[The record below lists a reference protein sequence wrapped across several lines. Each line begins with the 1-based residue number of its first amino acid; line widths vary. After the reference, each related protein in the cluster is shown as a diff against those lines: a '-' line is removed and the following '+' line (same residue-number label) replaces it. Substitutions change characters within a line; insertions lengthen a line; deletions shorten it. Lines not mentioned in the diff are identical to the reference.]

1 MIYNKRPLFFY
12 FIFFGELKNKKIKK
26 KESCQSEASDIIV
39 GKYKFQL
46 SYQYPNLAQNFEE
59 RT

>member
-12 FIFFGELKNKKIKK
+12 FIVFGELKKKKKK
-26 KESCQSEASDIIV
+26 KESCQLEASDIIV

-46 SYQYPNLAQNFEE
+46 SYLYPNLAQNFEE

>member
-12 FIFFGELKNKKIKK
+12 FIVFGELKKK
-26 KESCQSEASDIIV
+26 KESCQQEASDIIV

-46 SYQYPNLAQNFEE
+46 GYLYPNLAQNFEE